1 MFKSFNECNKAIT
14 REDIIKITGFNPIN
28 LNYYQNAFI
37 HKSVLRFLSS
47 ENLNN
52 SYERFEF
59 LGDSVLNLVIANFI
73 FNKYK
78 DKEEGY
84 LTRIRTKLVNGK
96 TLSFLAKKIKLNE
109 FLIIS
114 KNVETIGGRTNDR
127 IIEDILEAF
136 ICAIFIDLGFKYAE
150 FFIINLLNE
159 HVDLD
164 LIEEDNNFKDILL
177 RKCQKQFQINP
188 EYELITTS
196 GPHHT
201 KTFTS
206 VVLINGIRH
215 KTGTGKTK
223 KESEQNAS
231 RYTLEAMEIQDV
243 APVLPN
249 PLTPLVVSEGTSP
262 S

>member
-1 MFKSFNECNKAIT
+1 MFKSFNDANKCVT
-14 REDIIKITGFNPIN
+14 REDINKITGFNPIN
-28 LNYYQNAFI
+28 LEYYQKAFI
-37 HKSVLRFLSS
+37 HKSVLRFLSN

-59 LGDSVLNLVIANFI
+59 LGDSVVNLVIANFI

-96 TLSFLAKKIKLNE
+96 TMSYLAKKLKLND

-127 IIEDILEAF
+127 IIEDIFEAF
-136 ICAIFIDLGFKYAE
+136 ICAIYLDLGFKYAE
-150 FFIINLLNE
+150 AFIIRIIEE
-159 HVDLD
+159 HLD
-164 LIEEDNNFKDILL
+164 IDVIEEDNNYKDILL
-177 RKCQKQFQINP
+177 RKCQKDFQTNP
-188 EYELITTS
+188 EYELITTT

-206 VVLINGIRH
+206 AVIINGTKH

-231 RYTLEAMEIQDV
+231 KNTLDSFIV
-243 APVLPN
+243 
-249 PLTPLVVSEGTSP
+249 
-262 S
+262 

>member
-1 MFKSFNECNKAIT
+1 MFKSFNDANKCVT
-14 REDIIKITGFNPIN
+14 REDINKITGFNPIN
-28 LNYYQNAFI
+28 LEYYQKAFI
-37 HKSVLRFLSS
+37 HKSVLRFLSN

-59 LGDSVLNLVIANFI
+59 LGDSVVNLVIANFI

-96 TLSFLAKKIKLNE
+96 TLSYLAKKLKLND

-127 IIEDILEAF
+127 IIEDIFEAF
-136 ICAIFIDLGFKYAE
+136 ICAIYLDLGFKYAE
-150 FFIINLLNE
+150 AFIIRIIEE
-159 HVDLD
+159 HLD
-164 LIEEDNNFKDILL
+164 IDVIEEDNNYKDILL
-177 RKCQKQFQINP
+177 RKCQKEFQTNP
-188 EYELITTS
+188 EYELITTT

-206 VVLINGIRH
+206 VVIINGTKH

-231 RYTLEAMEIQDV
+231 KYTLDSFIV
-243 APVLPN
+243 
-249 PLTPLVVSEGTSP
+249 
-262 S
+262 

>member
-1 MFKSFNECNKAIT
+1 MFKSFNDANKCVT
-14 REDIIKITGFNPIN
+14 REDINKITGFNPIN
-28 LNYYQNAFI
+28 LEYYQKAFI
-37 HKSVLRFLSS
+37 HKSVLRFLSN
-47 ENLNN
+47 ENLNK

-59 LGDSVLNLVIANFI
+59 LGDSVVNLVIANFI

-96 TLSFLAKKIKLNE
+96 TMSYLAKKLKLND

-127 IIEDILEAF
+127 IIEDIFEAF
-136 ICAIFIDLGFKYAE
+136 ICAIYLDLGFKYAE
-150 FFIINLLNE
+150 AFIIRIIEE
-159 HVDLD
+159 HLD
-164 LIEEDNNFKDILL
+164 IDVIEEDNNYKDILL
-177 RKCQKQFQINP
+177 RKCQKEFQTNP
-188 EYELITTS
+188 EYELITTT

-206 VVLINGIRH
+206 VVIINGTKH

-231 RYTLEAMEIQDV
+231 KYTLDSFIV
-243 APVLPN
+243 
-249 PLTPLVVSEGTSP
+249 
-262 S
+262 

>member
-1 MFKSFNECNKAIT
+1 MFKSFNDANKCVT
-14 REDIIKITGFNPIN
+14 REDINKITGFNPIN
-28 LNYYQNAFI
+28 LEYYQKAFI
-37 HKSVLRFLSS
+37 HKSVLRFLSN

-59 LGDSVLNLVIANFI
+59 LGDSVVNLVIANFI

-96 TLSFLAKKIKLNE
+96 TMSYLAKKLKLND

-127 IIEDILEAF
+127 IIEDIFEAF
-136 ICAIFIDLGFKYAE
+136 ICAIYLDLGFKYAE
-150 FFIINLLNE
+150 AFIIRIIEE
-159 HVDLD
+159 HLD
-164 LIEEDNNFKDILL
+164 IDVIEEDNNYKDILL
-177 RKCQKQFQINP
+177 RKCQKEFQTNP
-188 EYELITTS
+188 EYELITTT

-206 VVLINGIRH
+206 VVIINGIKH

-231 RYTLEAMEIQDV
+231 KYTLDSFIV
-243 APVLPN
+243 
-249 PLTPLVVSEGTSP
+249 
-262 S
+262 

>member
-1 MFKSFNECNKAIT
+1 MFKSFNDANKCVT
-14 REDIIKITGFNPIN
+14 REDINKITGFNPIN
-28 LNYYQNAFI
+28 LEYYQKAFI
-37 HKSVLRFLSS
+37 HKSVLRFLSN

-59 LGDSVLNLVIANFI
+59 LGDSVVNLVIANFI

-96 TLSFLAKKIKLNE
+96 TMSYLAKKLKLND

-127 IIEDILEAF
+127 IIEDIFEAF
-136 ICAIFIDLGFKYAE
+136 ICAIYLDLGFKYAE
-150 FFIINLLNE
+150 AFIIRIIEE
-159 HVDLD
+159 HLD
-164 LIEEDNNFKDILL
+164 IDVIEEDNNYKDILL
-177 RKCQKQFQINP
+177 RKCQKEFQTNP
-188 EYELITTS
+188 EYELITTT

-206 VVLINGIRH
+206 AVIINGTKH

-231 RYTLEAMEIQDV
+231 KNTLDSFIV
-243 APVLPN
+243 
-249 PLTPLVVSEGTSP
+249 
-262 S
+262 